1 MCEYTSVSLALN
13 EIGSYHFSCYEL
25 FCAQYF
31 SEYIVTVMHWCSL
44 QWHIDYYANTIHFQ
58 CSLNFDTQW
67 LIICWCYDTVPH
79 VWSPVALS
87 RYIGMLMV
95 LLHSVTPTMS
105 SKHGACLVRLFWLCL
120 LHSPIL
126 STEKQWAI
134 STWWSAAVTDYQLTL
149 VVICCSAAAAGVR
162 RWCQA
167 VELDTSVWSARRT
180 SSSVRPVSMLTGP
193 TLTHLT
199 RSLIPVRIW
208 LATLSLRCSPA
219 WEL

>member
-1 MCEYTSVSLALN
+1 MCDYTSVSLTLN
-13 EIGSYHFSCYEL
+13 NIESYHFSCYEL

-67 LIICWCYDTVPH
+67 LIICWCYDTVAH

-87 RYIGMLMV
+87 RYIGMSMV
-95 LLHSVTPTMS
+95 LLHSVTPHHVIKAWSMSGQALLALFITFPHLKYRETMS
-105 SKHGACLVRLFWLCL
+105 NIHLVICGWHWL
-120 LHSPIL
+120 
-126 STEKQWAI
+126 
-134 STWWSAAVTDYQLTL
+134 SATLAV
-149 VVICCSAAAAGVR
+149 VCCSAAAAGVR

-193 TLTHLT
+193 TLTHST